1 MDKTAD
7 NNLSRPTIRCGDLTK
22 PPAALRP
29 LLVRPQWAIWR
40 LTWSGKRWTKPPFQ
54 ARDPQSHASSA
65 DSATWTDYA
74 TAVAAA
80 VKHGDGVSY
89 ILTPEDDL
97 AAADIDHV
105 PPQELSPN
113 GRSGCSTRQTA
124 PILRSARPA
133 LACGSGAPQRALPCS
148 ANSISS
154 MVLHSSCSGAPA
166 NR

>member
-80 VKHGDGVSY
+80 AKHGDGVSY

-105 PPQELSPN
+105 RDPATGSIVEWAQRMLDWAEHTYCEVSP
-113 GRSGCSTRQTA
+113 S
-124 PILRSARPA
+124 
-133 LACGSGAPQRALPCS
+133 GSGLRIWGTAA
-148 ANSISS
+148 
-154 MVLHSSCSGAPA
+154 GA
-166 NR
+166 